1 MVALYTVFLLL
12 GLLVFVVAL
21 VGNVDHDF
29 GHAMDFGHH
38 DVSTDTDSPGLF
50 SIRTISAFLAGFG
63 VSGLV
68 AVLQFHWGIL
78 GQLALGFGTGLV
90 LSALAYGIMYAFYSQ
105 QGWKLTDSKTF
116 AGMSAVITTP
126 SGTQGIGE
134 CKVDN
139 KYYSCKEKT
148 NQPLLIN
155 DAVKVSESLEG
166 ILIVEKSIN

>member
-1 MVALYTVFLLL
+1 MVALYVVFLILGLTVFML
-12 GLLVFVVAL
+12 AL
-21 VGNVDHDF
+21 ASSIDHDF
-29 GHAMDFGHH
+29 STDLGHH
-38 DVSTDTDSPGLF
+38 DPTSTTDSPGLF

-78 GQLALGFGTGLV
+78 GQLAFGFTTGF
-90 LSALAYGIMYAFYSQ
+90 ALAAMTYGIMYAFYTQ

-116 AGMSAVITTP
+116 NGMSAIITTQ

-139 KYYSCKEKT
+139 RYYSCKEKT

-155 DAVKVSESLEG
+155 DAVKVLESLEG
-166 ILIVEKSIN
+166 VLIVEK